1 MRVQISI
8 LLVIT
13 GLIDFVLWSM
23 GKVPYGA
30 LCWAT
35 PLIFGFII
43 AIIEQ
48 VCD

>member
-1 MRVQISI
+1 MRIQISF
-8 LLVIT
+8 LLVLT
-13 GLIDFVLWSM
+13 GLIDFILWSM

-35 PLIFGFII
+35 PLIFGII
-43 AIIEQ
+43 VAIIEQ

>member
-1 MRVQISI
+1 MRISI
-8 LLVIT
+8 SSLLILT

-35 PLIFGFII
+35 PLIFGVIGI
-43 AIIEQ
+43 IIEQ
-48 VCD
+48 VCN

>member
-1 MRVQISI
+1 MNIGISFM
-8 LLVIT
+8 LVLT

-30 LCWAT
+30 LCWAV
-35 PLIFGFII
+35 PLIFGVII

>member
-1 MRVQISI
+1 MRVSISFMLI
-8 LLVIT
+8 LT

-30 LCWAT
+30 LCWGV
-35 PLIFGFII
+35 PLIFGTIM

-48 VCD
+48 FCN